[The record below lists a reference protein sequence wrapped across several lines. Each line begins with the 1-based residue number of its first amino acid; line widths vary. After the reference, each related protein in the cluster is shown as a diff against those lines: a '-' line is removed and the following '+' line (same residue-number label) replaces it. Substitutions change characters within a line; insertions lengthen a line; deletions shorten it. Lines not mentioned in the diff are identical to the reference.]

1 LDQLAYIAE
10 LRSLLVNAEEV
21 STSDLVMLGEQRQ
34 ASILTQLSLL
44 DVPEDKIQSGVISA
58 IEFDKDNVGDW
69 MTLKLEVSTR

>member
-1 LDQLAYIAE
+1 MDQLAYIAE